1 MKKILKQESI
11 MIKVSQIEKDLIKEK
26 ADALGTNMSNYLRL
40 MALNGSL
47 IVDNKKAK
55 E

>member
-1 MKKILKQESI
+1 MKDKAII
-11 MIKVSQIEKDLIKEK
+11 IKVSAIEKALIKEK
-26 ADALGTNMSNYLRL
+26 ADALGTTMSDYLRL

-47 IVDNKKAK
+47 KVDNKKARN